1 MTDHRMTDRKMMRR
15 AVGMAV
21 AALVA
26 VTTAGCSFGPNE
38 LPSVRAGVSSDY
50 EATLKFSSV
59 LNLPPGADVMMNGL
73 RVGQVQDL
81 QPGDGGIDVT
91 VGLTDEIKVPADVR
105 AVIRQNTLLGDTYIA
120 LTPDAAP
127 EVDRQF
133 LGDGGIV
140 PVERTTSPPQLE
152 DTIAVLAYF
161 VNGGSI
167 QKVQDT
173 MATLNKTMPT
183 TDDLRKLASVVSVDL
198 KDLAGNTTEIDRMLA
213 GFDGVALSVTDRSDQ
228 LRAVF
233 GDEGVYYWKR
243 VAKSLVGHIS
253 TLLPSVGSIF
263 EGGLWLIPMLNSLA
277 ETGEAG
283 RGTWDRAPEAT
294 TQLSNFLRT
303 TVLPFAEKPSV
314 NVTSVRTDDGEQLI
328 GDATTILRMLGAVR

>member
-1 MTDHRMTDRKMMRR
+1 MTMNKMIR
-15 AVGMAV
+15 ALGLAVTAAV
-21 AALVA
+21 AIV
-26 VTTAGCSFGPNE
+26 TAGCSFGPNE

-50 EATLKFSSV
+50 EATLEFSSV
-59 LNLPPGADVMMNGL
+59 LNLPPGADVVMNGL
-73 RVGQVQDL
+73 RVGQVQD
-81 QPGDGGIDVT
+81 QEPGDKGIDVT
-91 VGLTDEIKVPADVR
+91 VGLTDDIKIPADVR
-105 AVIRQNTLLGDTYIA
+105 AIIRQNTLLGDTYIA
-120 LTPDAAP
+120 LTPNDEPGAGA
-127 EVDRQF
+127 QY
-133 LGDGGIV
+133 LGDGGVV

-173 MATLNKTMPT
+173 MATLNKTMPP
-183 TDDLRKLASVVSVDL
+183 TDDIRKLASVVSVDL
-198 KDLAGNTTEIDRMLA
+198 KDLAGNTTEIDRMLE
-213 GFDGVALSVTDRSDQ
+213 GFNGVSLSVTDRSDQ

-277 ETGEAG
+277 DTAEAG
-283 RGTWDRAPEAT
+283 RGTWDRAPEVT

-303 TVLPFAEKPSV
+303 TLLPFSENPSV
-314 NVTSVRTDDGEQLI
+314 NITSVRTDGGKQLI

>member
-1 MTDHRMTDRKMMRR
+1 MMTMKTMTR
-15 AVGMAV
+15 ALAVVV
-21 AALVA
+21 AAA
-26 VTTAGCSFGPNE
+26 VVILTAGCSFGPNE

-50 EATLKFSSV
+50 EATLQFSSV
-59 LNLPPGADVMMNGL
+59 LNLPPGADVVMNGL

-81 QPGDGGIDVT
+81 RPGEKGIDVT
-91 VGLTDEIKVPADVR
+91 VGLTDDIKVPANVR
-105 AVIRQNTLLGDTYIA
+105 AIIRQNTLLGDTYIA
-120 LTPDAAP
+120 LTPDVESEAGP
-127 EVDRQF
+127 PYLSE
-133 LGDGGIV
+133 GGVV

-167 QKVQDT
+167 QKIQDT
-173 MATLNKTMPT
+173 MATLNKTMPQQ
-183 TDDLRKLASVVSVDL
+183 DDLHKLASIVAVDL
-198 KDLAGNTTEIDRMLA
+198 KDLAGNTSEIDRTLE
-213 GFDGVALSVTDRSDQ
+213 GFNGVSLSVTDRSDQ
-228 LRAVF
+228 LKAVF
-233 GDEGVYYWKR
+233 GDEGIYYWKR

-277 ETGEAG
+277 DTGEAG

-294 TQLSNFLRT
+294 TALSNFLRT
-303 TVLPFAEKPSV
+303 TLLPFSENPSV
-314 NVTSVRTDDGEQLI
+314 NITSVRVGDGKQLI